1 MSSTKQEYL
10 ISVILPTYNSRDFID
25 AAIDSVLQQTERR
38 FELIVV
44 DDCSTDDTAGII
56 EQYTRRDARVKLL
69 HMPRNSGP
77 AAARNAGVDAAR
89 GRWIALLDSDDVYA
103 PQRLA
108 RLMELAEANAA
119 DMVSD
124 NLMMRPVGGTPY
136 PLIPPDTLP
145 CCRHLTGA
153 EFVLGNIG
161 DPNNPRLSYGFM
173 QPMIRHDFL
182 LRHNLRHD
190 ERNRFGEDFMLYVAC
205 LHAGARWWITPE
217 ALYHYTIRP
226 KSLTEVQ
233 SSSDLLRISQLEAAL
248 LRDPKVMRDP
258 AFHDALRLHKVK
270 MDRAYYYRAFT
281 DSIKQKRLQEAARL
295 LTKSR
300 WSSYYIAQETCR
312 QTPVILRKLA
322 RGGYLVKKDQGAG
335 ERKPYA
341 GAAAPKS
348 RYVGKSSVRSS
359 RLVSRF
365 DTVYYPNG
373 GGSDEPR

>member
-1 MSSTKQEYL
+1 MSSAKQEYL
-10 ISVILPTYNSRDFID
+10 ISVVLPTYNSKVFID

-44 DDCSTDDTAGII
+44 DDCSTDDTADII
-56 EQYTRRDARVKLL
+56 RRYTRRDARVRLL

-77 AAARNAGVDAAR
+77 AAARNAGIDAAR

-108 RLMELAEANAA
+108 RLMELAEVNAA

-124 NLMMRPVGGTPY
+124 NLMMRPVGETSY
-136 PLIPPDTLP
+136 PLISPDLLP
-145 CCRHLTGA
+145 CCRHLTRA

-182 LRHNLRHD
+182 LRHDLRHD

-217 ALYHYTIRP
+217 TLYHYTIRP

-233 SSSDLLRISQLEAAL
+233 SSSDLLRISQLEATL
-248 LRDPKVMRDP
+248 LRDPKVIEDP
-258 AFHDALRLHKVK
+258 AFYDALRQHKMK
-270 MDRAYYYRAFT
+270 IDRSYYYRAFT
-281 DSIKQKRLQEAARL
+281 DSIKQKRLEEAARL

-300 WSSYYIAQETCR
+300 WSSYYIAQETLR
-312 QTPVILRKLA
+312 QTPVILRKLV
-322 RGGYLVKKDQGAG
+322 RGGYLVKKRPEAG
-335 ERKPYA
+335 ERQPYA
-341 GAAAPKS
+341 GATAPKS
-348 RYVGKSSVRSS
+348 RYVGKSSTRGP
-359 RLVSRF
+359 RLVSQF
-365 DTVYYPNG
+365 DTVYYSNG
-373 GGSDEPR
+373 SEPDEPR